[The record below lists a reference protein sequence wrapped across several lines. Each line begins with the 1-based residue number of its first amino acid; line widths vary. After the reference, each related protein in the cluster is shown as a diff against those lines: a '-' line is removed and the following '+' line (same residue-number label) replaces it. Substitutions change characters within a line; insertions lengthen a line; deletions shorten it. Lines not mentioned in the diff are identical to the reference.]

1 MYFYVLLRT
10 KIVSSNFIVSV
21 YDSKVLQKYT
31 RKISNNLDLNFTYF
45 YQWKTNI
52 NLKIQNLNSGSLR
65 DISQH
70 DIKIKWNG
78 LRNNFFN
85 ERRKVRNSKV
95 SGAGESEVK

>member
-31 RKISNNLDLNFTYF
+31 QKISNNLVVNFTYF
-45 YQWKTNI
+45 YRWKTNI

-85 ERRKVRNSKV
+85 EPRKVRNSKV